1 MERFIVKWLSV
12 RDFNIKEV
20 TKLYK
25 SRKPTFYFLELSF
38 CFNKLQDRSILS
50 ESQLSPG

>member
-25 SRKPTFYFLELSF
+25 SRKTYLLLLGVEL
-38 CFNKLQDRSILS
+38 LI
-50 ESQLSPG
+50 